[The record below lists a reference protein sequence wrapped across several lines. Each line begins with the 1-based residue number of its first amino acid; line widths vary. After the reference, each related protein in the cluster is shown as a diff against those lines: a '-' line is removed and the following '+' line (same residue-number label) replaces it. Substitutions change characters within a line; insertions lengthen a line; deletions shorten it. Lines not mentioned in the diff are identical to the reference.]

1 MQLAY
6 SDDLNWDV
14 ISRSLSYT
22 VDKKEYYVPGKVVQ
36 VRQDTNEV
44 VGITSPSY
52 EVFQNSALK
61 GLVTPAVEEG
71 LLEITNMG
79 IIKNGS
85 RVFIQ
90 AQMAQSFTVAG
101 EETKGMITLLNA
113 HDASAALAAGVT
125 SHRVIC
131 NNTFAQAMTDMS
143 TRFAHNSRIHDNA
156 ANITDII
163 NFVNDGMA
171 RYSQAVEALART
183 TATEDDLEVIISQAY
198 GKPVETVRAAN
209 SIRTFFRTGL
219 GNEGKTLW
227 DAVNGVTQYTTHN
240 AVKDDSKRFISA
252 NFGRNAEVARKAM
265 NTALA
270 LVG

>member
-14 ISRSLSYT
+14 ITRDLTYRVDGLQYT
-22 VDKKEYYVPGKVVQ
+22 VPGKVAQ
-36 VRQDTNEV
+36 VRQDTNQV

-52 EVFQNSALK
+52 EVFQNGALK
-61 GLVTPAVEEG
+61 NLVLPAVEEG

-79 IIKNGS
+79 VIKNGS

-101 EETKGMITLLNA
+101 EETKGLITLLNA

-163 NFVNDGMA
+163 NFVNEGMA
-171 RYSQAVEALART
+171 RYSQAVEVLSST
-183 TATEDDLEVIISQAY
+183 WLNDTLLDHVIAGAY

-209 SIRTFFRTGL
+209 AIRQFARTGA

-227 DAVNGVTQYTTHN
+227 DAVNGVTQYTTHQ

-252 NFGRNAEVARKAM
+252 NFGRNAEVARRAM
-265 NTALA
+265 NVALA
-270 LVG
+270 LV